1 MGRQETFPFTN
12 VYRTVFLSL
21 PCKPKNEISYDSE
34 ESEDDKVVHQG
45 ESKIEEGVG
54 RKERYWR
61 IDGLKEGVGG
71 EGGREEARKERVA
84 AASCTK
90 GKAAAA
96 AAAAVGAG
104 GWREGGRGAGGSGS
118 HAMAAAAAA
127 VLVLGPGDSSSRMM
141 TKEMAMAA
149 AASASFGKSAT
160 SLAAGGEVD
169 PLPALAS
176 YTFRTSML

>member
-1 MGRQETFPFTN
+1 MRKREKRGWRLRVVQKGKLQQRRQRRWERVAGGR
-12 VYRTVFLSL
+12 
-21 PCKPKNEISYDSE
+21 
-34 ESEDDKVVHQG
+34 
-45 ESKIEEGVG
+45 
-54 RKERYWR
+54 
-61 IDGLKEGVGG
+61 
-71 EGGREEARKERVA
+71 EGGRE
-84 AASCTK
+84 
-90 GKAAAA
+90 
-96 AAAAVGAG
+96 AG
-104 GWREGGRGAGGSGS
+104 GSGSGS

-127 VLVLGPGDSSSRMM
+127 VLVPGPGDSSSRMM